1 MTMLHM
7 QPGRKNATPMSASPH
22 AGAHLASGASAAHL
36 VVVARRTAPI
46 LSAVLAG
53 ASQQFL
59 ALSLMDSS
67 RLRTATLMNAQEDT
81 NAQAAEHSKTRSSP
95 SISESR
101 LVNMLPH

>member
-1 MTMLHM
+1 MLHM

-22 AGAHLASGASAAHL
+22 AGAHLASGASAASL

-67 RLRTATLMNAQEDT
+67 SLRIATLMNAQEDMS
-81 NAQAAEHSKTRSSP
+81 AQDPATEHSKTRSSP